1 MIFAQVNTVKY
12 QDFLTVLPASLF
24 CMFINARLV
33 AEGSCPSIRF
43 FSTASVNF
51 LLNRTPYAILSL
63 HPPQIQSL
71 FSSFVF
77 GVLPQPQCSF
87 NRPILQA

>member
-24 CMFINARLV
+24 CMFIKARLV
-33 AEGSCPSIRF
+33 AEGSCPSILF

-51 LLNRTPYAILSL
+51 LLNRTP
-63 HPPQIQSL
+63 
-71 FSSFVF
+71 
-77 GVLPQPQCSF
+77 
-87 NRPILQA
+87 